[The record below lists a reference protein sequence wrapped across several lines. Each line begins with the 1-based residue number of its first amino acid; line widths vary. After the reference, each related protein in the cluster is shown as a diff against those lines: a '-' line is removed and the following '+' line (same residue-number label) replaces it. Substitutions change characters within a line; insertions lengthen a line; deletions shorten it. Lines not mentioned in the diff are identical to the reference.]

1 MGHAS
6 RSGARNLWAVSV
18 TSFLTDISSEM
29 IQHLVPLLLANVL
42 GARTAVIGL
51 VEGVA
56 ESTASLLK
64 VFSGRI
70 SDRLGQRK
78 WLAVGGYTISALAKP
93 GFYYAASWLA
103 VATVR
108 WVERTGK
115 GIRTAPRDALLADS
129 VHASRRGF
137 AFGLHRAADT
147 AGAVLGL
154 LIAAIVVRHMQGSAI
169 ELAHDT
175 FRNLVLLSLIPAF
188 LAVVTLAAVAVDVA
202 PASSKPAARVAF
214 RVLGRRFYIFLGIVA
229 LFSLG
234 NPSDAFLILRAQER
248 GIGVVDLLWILLAFN
263 LVYTVLSTPAG
274 VLSDRFGRKRILA
287 AGWLVFTLT
296 FWGFAF
302 AQSATHVV
310 VLYLGYGAYYALVT
324 GTGTALVADLVP
336 EHLRGTAF
344 GTYHAAV
351 GLMNLPASV
360 MAGLLWQG
368 FGPWPGFGV
377 AAPFMFGGL
386 TALAATG
393 LLGLLHEES

>member
-1 MGHAS
+1 
-6 RSGARNLWAVSV
+6 VSV
-18 TSFLTDISSEM
+18 TSFLTDVSSEM

-51 VEGVA
+51 VEGIA

-103 VATVR
+103 VAGVR

-115 GIRTAPRDALLADS
+115 GVRTAPRDALLADS
-129 VHASRRGF
+129 VRVSRRGF

-154 LIAAIVVRHMQGSAI
+154 LIAALVVRTLQGGAI
-169 ELAHDT
+169 ELAHAT
-175 FRNLVLLSLIPAF
+175 FRHMVLLSLIPAF
-188 LAVVTLAAVAVDVA
+188 LAVITLAIGAVDVA
-202 PASSKPAARVAF
+202 SSSRKPRVRVAF
-214 RVLGRRFYIFLGIVA
+214 RGLGRRFYVFLGIVT
-229 LFSLG
+229 LFNLG

-263 LVYTVLSTPAG
+263 VVYTVLSVPAG
-274 VLSDRFGRKRILA
+274 ILSDRIGRKRVLA
-287 AGWLVFTLT
+287 AGWLVFAVT

-302 AQSATHVV
+302 AESATHVV
-310 VLYLGYGAYYALVT
+310 ILYLAYGAYYALVT

-336 EHLRGTAF
+336 EHLRGTAY

-360 MAGLLWQG
+360 IAGLLWQG
-368 FGPWPGFGV
+368 IGPWSGFGV
-377 AAPFMFGGL
+377 AAPFLLGGL

-393 LLGLLHEES
+393 LLGLLHRTD